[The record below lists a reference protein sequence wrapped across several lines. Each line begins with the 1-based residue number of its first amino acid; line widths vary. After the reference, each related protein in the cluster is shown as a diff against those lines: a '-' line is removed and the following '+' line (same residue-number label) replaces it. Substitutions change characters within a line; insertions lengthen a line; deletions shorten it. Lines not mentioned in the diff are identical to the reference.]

1 MIRTEATEHDAAPHT
16 RVDYNLEHTTQKTPI
31 AHHEPLALLST
42 DYRPAMLKNSTPA
55 NRSMTSRVLPQPLTI
70 VAWLV
75 CAIPF
80 ILGEQGMGQ
89 QLSSGQWKRNGL
101 ASERFTISG
110 TGGRNNPLRK
120 SLQSPFDGSELFVRF
135 NLRYHLKS
143 LDSPPET
150 SGEFFVLW
158 LDEHEGNDGSPHAA
172 NIPNIGI
179 HVQGDQNR
187 FMIRYNSATQK
198 FAEPIKGDQDYAVVG
213 RLWKSTPE
221 KEQSFDQLSLWIDPS
236 GTEESKPDISVQ
248 NHASISTIKWIGFS
262 TGAKTEIEDLIEVWD
277 VQTANSWREIM
288 NLPIEMADPNYA
300 PEMEKPP
307 AKKTISFR
315 KHIHP
320 ILAKHCFNCHAGKEA
335 KDGIRLDTIDEV
347 LQHISPLRHAES
359 RLFQLVT
366 SEQMPPEG
374 EKLSESELQKLATWI
389 DEGLDWDSNLL
400 PAPKP
405 VSEHWAFQPITRPS
419 IPSLIATKNSLAPA
433 SFTHASGWV
442 RNPID
447 AFIAAKQAEA
457 GLIPNPPADQATL
470 QRRFSLTLH
479 GLPAEPDS
487 PTEASDI
494 QHLLSTPAYGQH
506 FARHWLDIARW
517 AESNGHQHNR
527 DRQHAWRYRDW
538 VITAFA
544 SGMPFDQFLREQIA
558 GDELADSTPS
568 QLVATGFLAAARYSG
583 NELDKQIQ
591 RNDIL
596 LDITNTTASAF
607 LGLTFECAQCHSHK
621 FDPISIR
628 DYYRFQAFFVS
639 GQPQNLLMENDETS
653 TRIAQQRW
661 NLFKDVE
668 QRLLTVRR
676 KLGYPEPI
684 LVTPANVIAQ
694 MRSAEKNTFKRLND
708 KLSKLEQTWSFYSP
722 STASQRLTVAP
733 HEMRWQL
740 PHDPALLGKLR
751 AAILIRGDLRSRG
764 PEVSAGWPLIF
775 GDPPTENQ
783 TRQDLAKWLTDA
795 QNPLTA
801 RVWVNRIWQWHFGRG
816 LVETSNDFGTQG
828 QPPSHPKLLDFLASE
843 LIEHAWDTQHIQ
855 RLILTSSTYQLSNQE
870 TEKSSNIDPE
880 NRLYWRW
887 TPHRLQAEA
896 IRDSILKVSG
906 QLDHRDRG
914 PSDSHDSQRRS
925 IYLTQKRDNLPEQ
938 QVLFDSANGIITCAR
953 RRTSTTALQPL
964 WLLNSKFAQ
973 TAAQKFAERAG
984 NVETAIQIALHRK
997 ASPDELQLLGQ
1008 LAEAHGLSSA
1018 CLAILN
1024 SSEFLY
1030 IP

>member
-1 MIRTEATEHDAAPHT
+1 MLPEH
-16 RVDYNLEHTTQKTPI
+16 
-31 AHHEPLALLST
+31 
-42 DYRPAMLKNSTPA
+42 
-55 NRSMTSRVLPQPLTI
+55 
-70 VAWLV
+70 
-75 CAIPF
+75 
-80 ILGEQGMGQ
+80 GMGQ

-120 SLQSPFDGSELFVRF
+120 SLQPPFDGSELFVRF
-135 NLRYHLKS
+135 NLRYHLNS
-143 LDSPPET
+143 LDSPPEAN
-150 SGEFFVLW
+150 GEFFVLW

-179 HVQGDQNR
+179 HVQDDQNR
-187 FMIRYNSATQK
+187 FMIRYTSANQK
-198 FAEPIKGDQDYAVVG
+198 FAEPVRGDRIYTVVG
-213 RLWKSTPE
+213 RIWKSSPE

-236 GTEESKPDISVQ
+236 GTEERKPDVSVQ
-248 NHASISTIKWIGFS
+248 SKVSISTIKWIGFS
-262 TGAKTEIEDLIEVWD
+262 TGAKTEIEDQIEVWD
-277 VQTANSWREIM
+277 IQTAKSWREIM
-288 NLPIEMADPNYA
+288 NLPAEVANPNYA
-300 PEMEKPP
+300 PDMPRPP
-307 AKKTISFR
+307 IKKTISFR

-320 ILAKHCFNCHAGKEA
+320 ILTKHCFSCHAGENA
-335 KDGIRLDTIDEV
+335 QDGIRLDSIDEV

-366 SEQMPPEG
+366 SQQMPPEG
-374 EKLSESELQKLATWI
+374 ESLSKSELQQLAAWI
-389 DEGLDWDSNLL
+389 DEGLDWDSHLL
-400 PAPKP
+400 PAPIP
-405 VSEHWAFQPITRPS
+405 VSEHWAFQKITRPK
-419 IPSLIATKNSLAPA
+419 IPSLTPATSSPA
-433 SFTHASGWV
+433 QVSPVQVSGWV
-442 RNPID
+442 RNPVD
-447 AFIAAKQAEA
+447 AFIAAKQFEA
-457 GLIPNPPADQATL
+457 GLTPNPPADPSTL

-479 GLPAEPDS
+479 GIPPEPDS
-487 PTEASDI
+487 PTNIIDI
-494 QHLLSTPAYGQH
+494 QHLLSTPNYGQH
-506 FARHWLDIARW
+506 FARHWLDLARW

-527 DRQHAWRYRDW
+527 DRKHAWRYRDW

-544 SGMPFDQFLREQIA
+544 SGMPFDQFVREQIA
-558 GDELADSTPS
+558 GDELPESTPS

-596 LDITNTTASAF
+596 TDITNTTAAAF

-628 DYYRFQAFFVS
+628 DYYQFQAFFVS
-639 GQPQNLLMENDETS
+639 GQPQNLVMVNNDTS
-653 TRIAQQRW
+653 QQTAQQRRD
-661 NLFKDVE
+661 LFKKVE

-676 KLGYPEPI
+676 KQGYPEPI
-684 LVTPANVIAQ
+684 LVTPNNVIAQ
-694 MRSAEKNTFKRLND
+694 MRAAEKSTFKRLNAQI
-708 KLSKLEQTWSFYSP
+708 SKLDQTWSFYSP
-722 STASQRLTVAP
+722 STASRRLTVAP

-740 PHDPALLGKLR
+740 PHDPAVLGKLR

-764 PEVSAGWPLIF
+764 PEVNASWPLIF
-775 GDPPTENQ
+775 GVPPAENP
-783 TRQDLAKWLTDA
+783 TRQDLAKWLTNV

-828 QPPSHPKLLDFLASE
+828 QPPSHPDLLDFLAAE
-843 LIEHAWDTQHIQ
+843 LIEHDWDTQHIQ
-855 RLILTSSTYQLSNQE
+855 KLILTSSTYQLANHDSE
-870 TEKSSNIDPE
+870 TNSRIDPE

-906 QLDHRDRG
+906 QLDHRDGG

-964 WLLNSKFAQ
+964 WLLNSKFVQ
-973 TAAQKFAERAG
+973 TAAQKLAERAG
-984 NVETAIQIALHRK
+984 NVETAFQTALYREATPH
-997 ASPDELQLLGQ
+997 ELQLLGQ
-1008 LAEAHGLSSA
+1008 LAKEHGLSSA

>member
-1 MIRTEATEHDAAPHT
+1 MTLRF
-16 RVDYNLEHTTQKTPI
+16 L
-31 AHHEPLALLST
+31 HHPLASIVLLLS
-42 DYRPAMLKNSTPA
+42 AL
-55 NRSMTSRVLPQPLTI
+55 
-70 VAWLV
+70 
-75 CAIPF
+75 PF
-80 ILGEQGMGQ
+80 ILAEQGMAQ
-89 QLSSGQWKRNGL
+89 QLASGQWKRNGL
-101 ASERFTISG
+101 VSERFTING

-135 NLRYHLKS
+135 NLRYHSES

-172 NIPNIGI
+172 NIPNLGI

-187 FMIRYNSATQK
+187 FMIRYNSANQK
-198 FAEPIKGDQDYAVVG
+198 FAAPVEGDRNYTVVG
-213 RLWKSTPE
+213 RIWKSTPGN
-221 KEQSFDQLSLWIDPS
+221 QQPFDQLSLWIDPS
-236 GTEESKPDISVQ
+236 GTEELKPDISVQ
-248 NHASISTIKWIGFS
+248 SQTSISTIKWIGFS
-262 TGAKTEIEDLIEVWD
+262 TGGKTEIEDQIEVWD
-277 VQTANSWREIM
+277 IQTTKSWREIM
-288 NLPIEMADPNYA
+288 NLPVEVGDPNYA
-300 PEMEKPP
+300 PDMERPP

-320 ILAKHCFNCHAGKEA
+320 ILSKHCFNCHAGKEA

-374 EKLSESELQKLATWI
+374 EKLSESELQKLAAWI
-389 DEGLDWDSNLL
+389 DEGLDWDARLL
-400 PAPKP
+400 PAPIP
-405 VSEHWAFQPITRPS
+405 VSKHWAFQPITRPA
-419 IPSLIATKNSLAPA
+419 IPSVTPAKRSPARGSLAKV
-433 SFTHASGWV
+433 SGRV
-442 RNPID
+442 LNPID
-447 AFIAAKQAEA
+447 AFLSAKQAEA
-457 GLIPNPPADQATL
+457 GLTPNPPADPATL

-479 GLPAEPDS
+479 GLPPEPSS
-487 PTEASDI
+487 PTEAIDI
-494 QHLLSTPAYGQH
+494 QRLLSTPNYGQH

-527 DRQHAWRYRDW
+527 DRKHAWRYRDW
-538 VITAFA
+538 VIKAFS

-558 GDELADSTPS
+558 GDELPGSTPS

-639 GQPQNLLMENDETS
+639 GQPQNLLMANEDTAQQDTAQQDTAQQDTAQQNTAQ
-653 TRIAQQRW
+653 RIAQQRW
-661 NLFKDVE
+661 DLFKKVE

-676 KLGYPEPI
+676 KQGYPEPI
-684 LVTPANVIAQ
+684 LVTPTNVIAQ
-694 MRSAEKNTFKRLND
+694 MRSGEKSTFKRLND
-708 KLSKLEQTWSFYSP
+708 QISKLDQTWSFYSP
-722 STASQRLTVAP
+722 STASQRLTVTP

-740 PHDPALLGKLR
+740 PHDPALLAKLR
-751 AAILIRGDLRSRG
+751 AAILIRGDFRSRG

-775 GDPPTENQ
+775 GVPPAKDQ
-783 TRQDLAKWLTDA
+783 TRRDLANWLTDA

-828 QPPSHPKLLDFLASE
+828 QPPSHPGLLDFLASE
-843 LIEHAWDTQHIQ
+843 LIEHGWDTQHIQ
-855 RLILTSSTYQLSNQE
+855 KLILASSTYQLANHDSE
-870 TEKSSNIDPE
+870 TNSRIDPE

-906 QLDHRDRG
+906 QLDHRDGG

-938 QVLFDSANGIITCAR
+938 QLLFDSANGIIPCAR

-964 WLLNSKFAQ
+964 WLLNSKFVQ
-973 TAAQKFAERAG
+973 NAAQKFAERAG
-984 NVETAIQIALHRK
+984 NVETAIQTALHRE
-997 ASPDELQLLGQ
+997 ATPSELQLLGH
-1008 LAEAHGLSSA
+1008 LAEEHGLSSA

>member
-1 MIRTEATEHDAAPHT
+1 
-16 RVDYNLEHTTQKTPI
+16 
-31 AHHEPLALLST
+31 
-42 DYRPAMLKNSTPA
+42 
-55 NRSMTSRVLPQPLTI
+55 MTSSVLHHRLTT
-70 VAWLV
+70 VAWLLCV
-75 CAIPF
+75 FPLIFAKSGI
-80 ILGEQGMGQ
+80 GQ

-120 SLQSPFDGSELFVRF
+120 SLQSPFNGSELFVRF
-135 NLRYHLKS
+135 NLRYDSQS

-172 NIPNIGI
+172 NIPNLGI
-179 HVQGDQNR
+179 HVQDDQNR
-187 FMIRYNSATQK
+187 FMIRYNSANQK
-198 FAEPIKGDQDYAVVG
+198 FAEPVNGDRNYTVVG
-213 RLWKSTPE
+213 RIWKSNPE
-221 KEQSFDQLSLWIDPS
+221 SHQSFDQLSLWIDPS
-236 GTEESKPDISVQ
+236 GTEELKPDVSVQ
-248 NHASISTIKWIGFS
+248 SEASISTIKWIGFS
-262 TGAKTEIEDLIEVWD
+262 TGAKTEIEDQIEVWD
-277 VQTANSWREIM
+277 IQTATSWREIM
-288 NLPIEMADPNYA
+288 NLPVEVADPNYA
-300 PEMEKPP
+300 PDMERPP

-320 ILAKHCFNCHAGKEA
+320 ILTKHCFSCHAGEDA
-335 KDGIRLDTIDEV
+335 NDGIRLDTIDEV

-374 EKLSESELQKLATWI
+374 ESLSESELQQLATWI
-389 DEGLDWDSNLL
+389 DEGLDWDSHLL
-400 PAPKP
+400 PAPIP
-405 VSEHWAFQPITRPS
+405 VSEHWAFQPITRPT
-419 IPSLIATKNSLAPA
+419 PP
-433 SFTHASGWV
+433 SFTPGPGPATRVSEWAS
-442 RNPID
+442 NPVD
-447 AFIAAKQAEA
+447 VFIAAKQVEA
-457 GLIPNPPADQATL
+457 GLIPNPPADPSTL
-470 QRRFSLTLH
+470 QRRVSLTLH
-479 GLPAEPDS
+479 GLPPEPDS
-487 PTEASDI
+487 PTDASDV
-494 QHLLSTPAYGQH
+494 QHLLSTPNYGQH

-527 DRQHAWRYRDW
+527 NRKHAWRYRDW
-538 VITAFA
+538 VIRAFA
-544 SGMPFDQFLREQIA
+544 NGMPFDQFLREQIA
-558 GDELADSTPS
+558 GDELPDSTPS

-596 LDITNTTASAF
+596 RDITNTTASAF

-628 DYYRFQAFFVS
+628 DYYQFQAFFIS
-639 GQPQNLLMENDETS
+639 GQPQNLVMVNDDTS
-653 TRIAQQRW
+653 QQIAQERW
-661 NLFKDVE
+661 ELFKKVE
-668 QRLLTVRR
+668 RRVLTVRR
-676 KLGYPEPI
+676 KQGYPEPI
-684 LVTPANVIAQ
+684 LVTPSNVVAQ
-694 MRSAEKNTFKRLND
+694 MRSAEKSTFKRLNEQI
-708 KLSKLEQTWSFYSP
+708 SKLDQTWGFYSP

-740 PHDPALLGKLR
+740 PHDPALLAKLR

-764 PEVSAGWPLIF
+764 PEVRSGWPLIF
-775 GDPPTENQ
+775 GVPPTENQ
-783 TRQDLAKWLTDA
+783 TRQDLANWLTDT

-828 QPPSHPKLLDFLASE
+828 QPPSHPGLLDFLASE
-843 LIEHAWDTQHIQ
+843 LIEHDWDTQHIQ
-855 RLILTSSTYQLSNQE
+855 KLILTSSTYQLANHDSE
-870 TEKSSNIDPE
+870 TNSRIDPE

-906 QLDHRDRG
+906 QLNHREGG

-938 QVLFDSANGIITCAR
+938 QVLFDSANGIIPCAR

-964 WLLNSKFAQ
+964 WLLNSKFVQ
-973 TAAQKFAERAG
+973 NAAQKFAARAG
-984 NVETAIQIALHRK
+984 NIETAIQTALHR
-997 ASPDELQLLGQ
+997 AATPDELQLLGQ
-1008 LAEAHGLSSA
+1008 LAEEHGLSSV